1 MPEIKERL
9 REEKLNFKTIV
20 FRQIERTNEAISG
33 GRIPFDDAVNCLISM
48 VFPKADDIF
57 KNDIKK
63 INETIKNKRKALR
76 EEKKNV
82 RAFEDLMKQTSFQ
95 RYRAIMSLLERKG
108 INDI

>member
-1 MPEIKERL
+1 MPEIKEKL

-48 VFPKADDIF
+48 MFPKADEIF
-57 KNDIKK
+57 KENIRV
-63 INETIKNKRKALR
+63 INETIKNRRKAFR
-76 EEKKNV
+76 EDKKNV
-82 RAFEDLMKQTSFQ
+82 GAFEDLMKQTAFQ